1 MKDIDSRPLIERT
14 ADRLVQYIIDRDLN
28 EGDRLPNMRE
38 LGIRLGVGRGT
49 LREALRILTSRNVL
63 EVRHGAGVFI
73 SQKNGVSDDPL
84 GFTFIKNKGKLI
96 QDLLEFRMLIEPR
109 IAAQAAQYANSEDIT
124 ELEHLCNE
132 VDEQILKKIPHMQ
145 KDADFHTKIAQCSRN
160 LIMPKLMPIIHSS
173 INLVINETGGV
184 LDVETMKTHRAVL
197 NAIKKGDG
205 VAASDAMLMHLIY
218 NRDCLRE
225 ICNHW
230 NE

>member
-1 MKDIDSRPLIERT
+1 METNDSRPLIEKT
-14 ADRLVQYIIDRDLN
+14 ADRLVQYIIDKDFK
-28 EGDRLPNMRE
+28 EGDKLPNLRE
-38 LGIRLGVGRGT
+38 LGGWLGVGRGT

-73 SQKNGVSDDPL
+73 SQKSGVSDDPL

-96 QDLLEFRMLIEPR
+96 QDLLEFRMLLEPR
-109 IAAQAAQYANSEDIT
+109 IAAQAAQYATSEDIT
-124 ELEHLCNE
+124 ELENLCDE
-132 VDEQILKKIPHMQ
+132 VDRQILSKTPHMQ
-145 KDADFHTKIAQCSRN
+145 KDGEFHTKIAQCSRN

-225 ICNHW
+225 ICNQW
-230 NE
+230 Q

>member
-1 MKDIDSRPLIERT
+1 MNNNDSRPLIERT

-28 EGDRLPNMRE
+28 DGDKLPNMRE
-38 LGIRLGVGRGT
+38 LGVRLGVGRGT

-84 GFTFIKNKGKLI
+84 GFTFIKDKGKLI
-96 QDLLEFRMLIEPR
+96 QDLLEFRMVLEPR
-109 IAAQAAQYANSEDIT
+109 IAAQAAQYADSEDIA
-124 ELEHLCNE
+124 ELERLCDA
-132 VDEQILKKIPHMQ
+132 VDEQILRKIPHMQ
-145 KDADFHTKIAQCSRN
+145 KDAEFHTKIAQCSRN

-173 INLVINETGGV
+173 ISLVITETGGV
-184 LDVETMKTHRAVL
+184 LDIETMKTHRAVL
-197 NAIKKGDG
+197 SAIKRKDG

-225 ICNHW
+225 ICNSW
-230 NE
+230 R